1 MTEVLKTRKVIK
13 ILAIGASASGGR
25 EANDNSYYG
34 MIEAVLEKTIPGLD
48 VKIVNKGISGELASD
63 AAERLR
69 TQVALV
75 KPDLVL
81 WQLGT
86 HDALRQV
93 PVDEFSATVTET
105 LTWLKQHNVDVV
117 LVGLHY
123 LRRLA
128 TDPHYQAIRGALSRI
143 ADEHK
148 VLRIGRYEAM
158 QVIEQSRT
166 RNDKS
171 PPNEFSLTE
180 AGYSCLA
187 EYVVRAV
194 TSGVFARNA
203 VKPRK

>member
-1 MTEVLKTRKVIK
+1 MQI
-13 ILAIGASASGGR
+13 I
-25 EANDNSYYG
+25 
-34 MIEAVLEKTIPGLD
+34 
-48 VKIVNKGISGELASD
+48 NKGISGELASD

-93 PVDEFSATVTET
+93 PVDEFSATVSET
-105 LTWLKQHNVDVV
+105 LVWLRRHDVDVV

-128 TDPHYQAIRGALSRI
+128 TDPHYQAIRVALNRI
-143 ADEHK
+143 AEDQK

-158 QVIEQSRT
+158 QVIEQARAADS
-166 RNDKS
+166 KS
-171 PPNEFSLTE
+171 LPNEFSMTE

-194 TSGVFARNA
+194 TSGVFARNVV
-203 VKPRK
+203 VKPRS